1 MEILNMEQ
9 WSPEWLEARKW
20 VITGTKLKSVVS
32 AKKDTRMNL
41 IAELIAEKIAPK
53 SESYK
58 SEAMMLGNI
67 KEEILKEEYPEY
79 EDVWFI
85 KQNDWIWLSPD
96 GVKYEERPKISPM
109 DPSEFVTHWGHTV
122 MENVIVKALEV
133 KSPEPKT
140 FVKYAIDRWIPDEY
154 FYQVV
159 HYFVVIETLEE
170 LDFVIFTPEIFD
182 PNFRK
187 RVIHVTRE
195 ELEDDIKI
203 AKKALEDFRKEWL
216 STIES
221 LILTA

>member
-1 MEILNMEQ
+1 MEILNLEQ
-9 WSPEWLEARKW
+9 GSPEWHEARKW

-41 IAELIAEKIAPK
+41 IAELIAEEIAPK
-53 SESYK
+53 SEGYK
-58 SEAMMLGNI
+58 SEAMLLGNI

-79 EDVWFI
+79 QNVGFI
-85 KQNDWIWLSPD
+85 KLNDWIWLSPD
-96 GVKYEERPKISPM
+96 GVKY
-109 DPSEFVTHWGHTV
+109 VG
-122 MENVIVKALEV
+122 ENIKKALEV

-195 ELEDDIKI
+195 ELEDDIEM
-203 AKKALEDFRKEWL
+203 AKKALENFRKEWL
-216 STIES
+216 ETIDA